1 MPDPCRDWSAVAWRE
16 KSAEIS
22 PAEMETVNDKYS
34 HGSPQERREDY
45 SQIMGRLS
53 GTVLPEKESRGYD
66 PGGTDRPPE
75 RSIRMA
81 QNQRLIVAIDKVID
95 ALEELKIV
103 LREETGQ
110 EAAAAVP
117 EAFPFA
123 EKEKK
128 PQPEITVNEVKA
140 TVFHTAKT
148 MTEAARSA
156 AGSCQEWT
164 FQDDEFSA
172 VDFPSLLRAAGM
184 QDMSHKFGPEERG
197 SYYIVTGEGA
207 IGVTENDSRSITWL
221 YIPSDMDVVDFPFSL
236 AGDAAPGPGKED
248 EVPGTG
254 MVEERPAART
264 QSAPAGAGKI
274 CPACGKTVSPG
285 VKFCIHC
292 GTSLASAAA
301 APAQTA
307 AAPASAAS
315 PGPVNAVLFC
325 TACGARLRPGD
336 RFCLKCGTRL

>member
-1 MPDPCRDWSAVAWRE
+1 
-16 KSAEIS
+16 
-22 PAEMETVNDKYS
+22 
-34 HGSPQERREDY
+34 
-45 SQIMGRLS
+45 
-53 GTVLPEKESRGYD
+53 
-66 PGGTDRPPE
+66 
-75 RSIRMA
+75 MA
-81 QNQRLIVAIDKVID
+81 QNQRLIAAVDKVID
-95 ALEELKIV
+95 ALEELKLV

-110 EAAAAVP
+110 ETAAAVP
-117 EAFPFA
+117 EAFPFT

-140 TVFHTAKT
+140 TVFHTART

-156 AGSCQEWT
+156 AGSCKEWT

-221 YIPSDMDVVDFPFSL
+221 YIPSDMDVVDFPSSL
-236 AGDAAPGPGKED
+236 AGDDVPD
-248 EVPGTG
+248 VVPGAAAEPAGAAEVSEPRRT
-254 MVEERPAART
+254 EERP
-264 QSAPAGAGKI
+264 SAPAQSEQAGAGKI
-274 CPACGKTVSPG
+274 CPVCGKTVSPG

-292 GTSLASAAA
+292 GTSLASAVTAPAQAATAPGPAASSAPTAHPAPAA
-301 APAQTA
+301 APSSAASPAPAGTG

-315 PGPVNAVLFC
+315 PGSANAVLFC

>member
-1 MPDPCRDWSAVAWRE
+1 
-16 KSAEIS
+16 
-22 PAEMETVNDKYS
+22 
-34 HGSPQERREDY
+34 
-45 SQIMGRLS
+45 
-53 GTVLPEKESRGYD
+53 
-66 PGGTDRPPE
+66 
-75 RSIRMA
+75 MA
-81 QNQRLIVAIDKVID
+81 QNQRLILAIDKVID
-95 ALEELKIV
+95 ALEELKLV

-110 EAAAAVP
+110 ETAAAVP
-117 EAFPFA
+117 EAFPFT

-140 TVFHTAKT
+140 AVFHTAKT

-236 AGDAAPGPGKED
+236 TADTAQETAADVTPGSGE
-248 EVPGTG
+248 GAA
-254 MVEERPAART
+254 AART
-264 QSAPAGAGKI
+264 QSAQADAGKI

-301 APAQTA
+301 APAQAMTGSARTAAAPARTAAAPARTAAAPAQTAAAPAQAMTGSAQTAAAPAPAPSAPA

-315 PGPVNAVLFC
+315 PGSANAVLFC

>member
-1 MPDPCRDWSAVAWRE
+1 
-16 KSAEIS
+16 
-22 PAEMETVNDKYS
+22 
-34 HGSPQERREDY
+34 
-45 SQIMGRLS
+45 
-53 GTVLPEKESRGYD
+53 
-66 PGGTDRPPE
+66 
-75 RSIRMA
+75 MA
-81 QNQRLIVAIDKVID
+81 QNQRLILAIDKVID
-95 ALEELKIV
+95 ALEELKLV

-117 EAFPFA
+117 EASPFA

-128 PQPEITVNEVKA
+128 QPPEITVNEVKA

-156 AGSCQEWT
+156 AGSCKEWT

-184 QDMSHKFGPEERG
+184 QDISHKFGPEERG

-221 YIPSDMDVVDFPFSL
+221 YIPSNMDVVDFPFSL
-236 AGDAAPGPGKED
+236 AADTAQETAADAIPGFTAGAEAAP
-248 EVPGTG
+248 
-254 MVEERPAART
+254 A
-264 QSAPAGAGKI
+264 QSAQAGAGKI
-274 CPACGKTVSPG
+274 CPVCGKTVSPG

-307 AAPASAAS
+307 AAPGPAASSAPTAHPAPAAAPSSAASPAPAGTGAAPASAAS
-315 PGPVNAVLFC
+315 PGSANAVLFC

>member
-1 MPDPCRDWSAVAWRE
+1 
-16 KSAEIS
+16 
-22 PAEMETVNDKYS
+22 
-34 HGSPQERREDY
+34 
-45 SQIMGRLS
+45 
-53 GTVLPEKESRGYD
+53 
-66 PGGTDRPPE
+66 
-75 RSIRMA
+75 MA
-81 QNQRLIVAIDKVID
+81 QNQRLILAIDKVID
-95 ALEELKIV
+95 ALEELKLV

-110 EAAAAVP
+110 ETAAAVP
-117 EAFPFA
+117 EAFPFT

-140 TVFHTAKT
+140 AVFHTAKT

-236 AGDAAPGPGKED
+236 TADTAQETAADVTPGSGE
-248 EVPGTG
+248 GAA
-254 MVEERPAART
+254 AART
-264 QSAPAGAGKI
+264 QSAQADAGKI

-301 APAQTA
+301 APAQAMTGSARTAAAPARTAAAPAQTAAAPAQATTGSAQTAPAPA

-315 PGPVNAVLFC
+315 PGSANAVLFC

>member
-1 MPDPCRDWSAVAWRE
+1 
-16 KSAEIS
+16 
-22 PAEMETVNDKYS
+22 
-34 HGSPQERREDY
+34 
-45 SQIMGRLS
+45 
-53 GTVLPEKESRGYD
+53 
-66 PGGTDRPPE
+66 
-75 RSIRMA
+75 MA
-81 QNQRLIVAIDKVID
+81 QNQRLIGAIDKVID
-95 ALEELKIV
+95 ALEELKLV

-123 EKEKK
+123 EKDKK
-128 PQPEITVNEVKA
+128 TQREITVNEEKT
-140 TVFHTAKT
+140 TVFHNAKT

-156 AGSCQEWT
+156 AGSCKEWT

-184 QDMSHKFGPEERG
+184 QDISHKFGPEERG

-221 YIPSDMDVVDFPFSL
+221 YIPSDMDVVDFPSSL
-236 AGDAAPGPGKED
+236 AGDSVPET
-248 EVPGTG
+248 VPGAAAEPAKAAEVSELRKT
-254 MVEERPAART
+254 EDHPAARA
-264 QSAPAGAGKI
+264 QSEQAGAGKI
-274 CPACGKTVSPG
+274 CPTCGKTVSPG

-301 APAQTA
+301 ASAQATTASARTAAAPAQTA
-307 AAPASAAS
+307 AAPGPAASSAPTAHPAPAAAPSSAASPAPAGTGAAPTSAAS
-315 PGPVNAVLFC
+315 PGSANAVLFC

-336 RFCLKCGTRL
+336 RFCLKCRTRL

>member
-1 MPDPCRDWSAVAWRE
+1 
-16 KSAEIS
+16 
-22 PAEMETVNDKYS
+22 
-34 HGSPQERREDY
+34 
-45 SQIMGRLS
+45 
-53 GTVLPEKESRGYD
+53 
-66 PGGTDRPPE
+66 
-75 RSIRMA
+75 MA
-81 QNQRLIVAIDKVID
+81 QNQRLIGAIDKVID
-95 ALEELKIV
+95 ALEELKLV

-128 PQPEITVNEVKA
+128 QPPEITVNEVKA

-156 AGSCQEWT
+156 AGSCKEWT

-184 QDMSHKFGPEERG
+184 QDISHKFDPEERG

-221 YIPSDMDVVDFPFSL
+221 YIPSDMDVVDFPSSL
-236 AGDAAPGPGKED
+236 AGDAVPDA
-248 EVPGTG
+248 VPGAAAEPAGAAEGSETRRT
-254 MVEERPAART
+254 EERPAAPA
-264 QSAPAGAGKI
+264 QSAQAGAGKI

-307 AAPASAAS
+307 AAPGPAASSAPTARPAPAAAPSSAASPAPAGTGAAPASAAS
-315 PGPVNAVLFC
+315 PGPANAVLFC